1 MKAKLAAIAVL
12 ACCAVPAL
20 GADSAM
26 LEIASQGYL
35 FAGGKYVDGADG
47 KYMVGQA
54 YVEYQIPK
62 NRTHPYPIVMIEG
75 GGQSGSNFTGTP
87 DGREGW
93 AQYFLK
99 RGYAVYV
106 VDQPGRGRSALRPD
120 YGDTVQRP
128 TSWVQQQF
136 TAPERSKLW
145 PQAKLHTQWPG
156 TGMAGDPIFDQFYAQ
171 QLQAIASFP
180 KQQELNRDA
189 GAALLDRIGP
199 AILLTHSQSGA
210 FGWPIADARPK
221 LVKAIVAVEPSG
233 PPVHDV
239 EFKGAPNWFAD
250 SPKTKTWGLGE
261 VPLTYDPPGP
271 PEFVRQDVD
280 PTIDTTPNAK
290 NNTGRLFI
298 KLKPRNEHG
307 ESANTLIQ
315 QLREANTP
323 DLARCWLQ
331 QEPARQLVNLKHIP
345 VLIVMSEAS
354 YHASYDHCT
363 AHFLAQAG
371 VKNTYVRLADVGIR
385 GNGHMMM
392 LEKNNDAI
400 AGVMAD
406 WLAKTLPGK
415 TKTTAAR

>member
-1 MKAKLAAIAVL
+1 MSKKIASVACAALLAL
-12 ACCAVPAL
+12 ATAPAL
-20 GADSAM
+20 PAEGPA
-26 LEIASQGYL
+26 LEIATQGYI
-35 FAGGKYVDGADG
+35 FAGGKYVDGPDG
-47 KYMVGQA
+47 KYMSGQA

-62 NRTHPYPIVMIEG
+62 NRTHPFPIVMIEG

-145 PQAKLHTQWPG
+145 PQARLHTQWPG
-156 TGMAGDPIFDQFYAQ
+156 TGMAGDPVFDQFYAQ

-189 GAALLDRIGP
+189 GAALLDQIGP

-221 LVKAIVAVEPSG
+221 LVKAIVAIEPSG
-233 PPVHDV
+233 PPVHDGV
-239 EFKGAPNWFAD
+239 FKGAPDYFDNGPLSKPWGIAAVPLAYGGVTNASQLAFAEQEKAD
-250 SPKTKTWGLGE
+250 SPDLMKCW
-261 VPLTYDPPGP
+261 
-271 PEFVRQDVD
+271 RQ
-280 PTIDTTPNAK
+280 K
-290 NNTGRLFI
+290 
-298 KLKPRNEHG
+298 
-307 ESANTLIQ
+307 
-315 QLREANTP
+315 
-323 DLARCWLQ
+323 
-331 QEPARQLVNLKHIP
+331 EPARPLTNLHDIP
-345 VLIVMSEAS
+345 VVIISSEAS

-363 AHFLAQAG
+363 AQYLAQAG
-371 VKNTYVRLADVGIR
+371 VKNSFIRLADRGIR

-392 LEKNNDAI
+392 LEKNNLQI
-400 AGVMAD
+400 AAVIED
-406 WLAKTLPGK
+406 WLGSTLH
-415 TKTTAAR
+415 